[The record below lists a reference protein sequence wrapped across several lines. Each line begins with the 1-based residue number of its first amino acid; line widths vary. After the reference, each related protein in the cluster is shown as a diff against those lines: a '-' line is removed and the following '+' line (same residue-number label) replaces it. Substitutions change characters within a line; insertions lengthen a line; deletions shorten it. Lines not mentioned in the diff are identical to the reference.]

1 MTSPTQGLAT
11 QLESEIRANRL
22 ALLEQQTQ
30 PGEFIL
36 PHYEKY
42 SLVNLANTVL
52 ELFDL
57 PTSHAPLPAD
67 LLPRK
72 REVHKVVLLLI
83 DALGYRQLLRF
94 LDRVPQS
101 LFHRLMAQGRF
112 VPLTSVFPST
122 TTAALATLHTCLT
135 PQEHGVLGYRLF
147 LKEFGLIANMIR
159 LSPLRE
165 STNDRLFQMGLK
177 PRKFLGCVTLHDRLR
192 QAGVRSYV
200 LLKHIYARSGLSQL
214 LSAKSATLI
223 PFANSS
229 DMSVVLRKLLDR
241 SGERALLFVY
251 WDTLDEIAH
260 RYGPESEEW
269 DAELGSL
276 SYALE
281 RDCLNDLNAPFLRGT
296 LFMVAADHGQLRVVP
311 KDQVL
316 RLARLPKLKKNLLIP
331 PTGEYRATYLHAKA
345 GQLAE
350 LESGLYERFRDRL
363 VILRSPEALEAGL
376 FGRGSIHPETLDR
389 IGDLVAIPRGAQ
401 ALYWP
406 HDAYSLIG
414 RHGGLTDEEMLVPF
428 LAF

>member
-1 MTSPTQGLAT
+1 MTETDITQAA
-11 QLESEIRANRL
+11 QVEAEIRAQRL
-22 ALLEQQTQ
+22 EIIDAQTQ

-57 PTSHAPLPAD
+57 PTSHSPLPAD

-72 REVHKVVLLLI
+72 REVQKVVLLLI
-83 DALGYRQLLRF
+83 DALGYRQLLRS

-101 LFHRLMAQGRF
+101 LFPRLMAQGRF
-112 VPLTSVFPST
+112 VPITSVFPST
-122 TTAALATLHTCLT
+122 TTAALATLHTGLT

-165 STNDRLFQMGLK
+165 STNDRLLQMGLK
-177 PRKFLGCVTLHDRLR
+177 PRRFLGCATLHDRLR

-200 LLKHIYARSGLSQL
+200 LLKHIYTRSGLSQL
-214 LSAKSATLI
+214 LSTRSATVI

-241 SGERALLFVY
+241 SEERALFFVY
-251 WDTLDEIAH
+251 WDTLDDIAH

-269 DAELGSL
+269 DAELASL
-276 SYALE
+276 AYALE
-281 RDCLNDLNAPFLRGT
+281 QNCLKDLDAPFLRGT
-296 LFMVAADHGQLRVVP
+296 LFMLAADHGQLRVVP
-311 KDQVL
+311 KEQVM
-316 RLARLPKLKKNLLIP
+316 RLARLRKLKENLLIP
-331 PTGEYRATYLHAKA
+331 PTGEYRATYLYAKA
-345 GQLAE
+345 GQLAQ
-350 LESGLYERFRDRL
+350 LESGLCERFGDRL
-363 VILRSPEALEAGL
+363 VILRSREALQAGL
-376 FGRGSIHPETLDR
+376 FGRGSIHPEALDR
-389 IGDLVAIPRGAQ
+389 IGDLVAIPRGSQ

-406 HDAYSLIG
+406 HDAYGLIG
-414 RHGGLTDEEMLVPF
+414 RHGGLTEEEMLVPF
-428 LAF
+428 IAF